1 MVTVLLI
8 AGCSRRPAG
17 MPDVAPVSGV
27 VTLDGKPLGT
37 ALVVFLS
44 ANGRSAFGPT
54 DAAGRY
60 KIRYLPDVWGA
71 EIGPSVVRI
80 ETKLEGPPSESYR
93 DPIPA
98 RYNSASELKVTVAPG
113 SNTFHFDL
121 TTNK

>member
-1 MVTVLLI
+1 
-8 AGCSRRPAG
+8 
-17 MPDVAPVSGV
+17 MPDMAPVSGV
-27 VTLDGKPLGT
+27 VTLDGKPLGS

-60 KIRYLPDVWGA
+60 KIRYLADVWGA
-71 EIGPSVVRI
+71 EIGANVVQI
-80 ETKLEGPPSESYR
+80 ETQTAGPSSASYR
-93 DPIPA
+93 DPIPT

-113 SNTFHFDL
+113 SNTFNFDL